1 MFGLLDRFYHNYPR
15 VKQVVSLL
23 TANIVIIP
31 LSIISN
37 IFITRFLGPVS
48 FGDFK
53 FLFYVFSFAM
63 VLFNFGFFQAGN
75 RAIVLSTD
83 KEKTREF
90 YGSMLILL
98 GGIFLIFIISLVIYA
113 FADHNISEK
122 GLRSILLFIIPF
134 SWIFLIMNYFEV
146 LFQADNKISLLAR
159 SRLYPKVFFFLA
171 VMVLYVAL
179 RDFSGNRL
187 LLIWISFLSTHVVA
201 FLYIL
206 YKVHP
211 SFRNVS
217 GRIKEIWFYN
227 KSYGFNVYIG
237 TLFNVALS
245 SLSGILIGYF
255 GLTNAG
261 VGFYGLAVTISD
273 PLNFIPNVI
282 ATTHFKDFSVKS
294 HIEPR
299 LSKVTIAISI
309 SALILCWALVG
320 PFVNIFY
327 GAEYKP
333 VILLTIIVSS
343 GIICSGLA
351 DFYNR
356 FLGAHGQGKA
366 LRNSA
371 IIVGLV
377 LLVCNFTL
385 IPLFGETGAAF
396 TKVLSGVVY
405 LINMLWFYRKLS
417 TKLKNGVVPV
427 LAEPVIQPVA
437 EPVLEK

>member
-1 MFGLLDRFYHNYPR
+1 MFGLLDRLYHNYPR

-53 FLFYVFSFAM
+53 FLFYIFSFAM

-75 RAIVLSTD
+75 RAIVLSSD
-83 KEKTREF
+83 KHKTKEL

-134 SWIFLIMNYFEV
+134 SWVFLIMNYFEV

-171 VMVLYVAL
+171 VMVLYIVL

-187 LLIWISFLSTHVVA
+187 LLIWITFLSTHVIA

-211 SFRNVS
+211 SFRNIS
-217 GRIKEIWFYN
+217 GRIKEIWDYN

-245 SLSGILIGYF
+245 ALSGILIGYF

-299 LSKVTIAISI
+299 LSKVTVAISV

-333 VILLTIIVSS
+333 VIMLTIIVSS

-396 TKVLSGVVY
+396 TKVLSGIVY

-417 TKLKNGVVPV
+417 TKLKSGAEPV
-427 LAEPVIQPVA
+427 LAEPVIQPVI